1 MRGRGAVA
9 VPALVAV
16 VCAAAALASPAR
28 AQDGDQRER
37 RQPLPRFVLN
47 PRPRAGWVPVVVDV
61 ENGATER
68 ARLRAELS
76 SPGNENSLVFRTT
89 LDVEAGDR
97 RRMVGYLWGVAD
109 DTRWG
114 RRTEPCRSARLFVSD
129 GTSSRTANLSN
140 QTGAGE
146 QEDGWQIAVIG
157 TRTLTWRNADGERTA
172 VGEVPLVPNGVRPGN
187 PDPSAGWRGRQAAP
201 PPGSPQAKAKLNAFL
216 KQYPVRLTARRLDLD
231 ALPGHLIGWDPA
243 DAVLFTAGSHLDDMA
258 PSARGALVQWVAL
271 GGVVIVCPG
280 DTAAAL
286 SHPLVQELCGPLQA
300 AQQAGPRPEGAEGPV
315 AVALGSA
322 TDTWWPARPADAE
335 VLEAWAGAAMLSGRR
350 LGRGWVYYCALDLTR
365 ASTNKAAQPRGSP
378 AAAVAACLQHAR
390 ARQRGVPRALG
401 HRIPGLPAGE
411 MPADELSWVQFNER
425 SRWSTTLVEQN
436 WFNADRTAMREM
448 VSGIHTGRD
457 RMPSAWSVT
466 AFLLLY
472 LAALGP
478 GVWWLRRRRGGG
490 LIGIPLTLGAALLF
504 SIGAVVF
511 GLATR
516 GVGLVTQRVTLL
528 WPVPGRPI
536 AGEQTALSLFAG
548 IARRVDVTFPG
559 QVAPLP
565 LSADGTVGGGSTLTV
580 ELEATAAHAR
590 DVGIGSWS
598 TRVLLAE
605 GARSIGGVI
614 EATAPAG
621 AFAVPA
627 TPGAVVPGTTI
638 SIRNGSTMRL
648 EAGALW
654 IVRRNRNIW
663 VEVPAIPP
671 GGSAVVAVPVQ
682 RRNQP
687 WVEERLG
694 WTPPATWRR
703 RGALGLI
710 VGAPNGQHDRLGVN
724 HLTPLRGRPVYVA
737 PVRPENV
744 PGGGPECP
752 GSRVRDDVLC
762 VVPVEPAR

>member
-1 MRGRGAVA
+1 V
-9 VPALVAV
+9 
-16 VCAAAALASPAR
+16 AAAL
-28 AQDGDQRER
+28 
-37 RQPLPRFVLN
+37 
-47 PRPRAGWVPVVVDV
+47 
-61 ENGATER
+61 
-68 ARLRAELS
+68 
-76 SPGNENSLVFRTT
+76 GN
-89 LDVEAGDR
+89 
-97 RRMVGYLWGVAD
+97 
-109 DTRWG
+109 
-114 RRTEPCRSARLFVSD
+114 
-129 GTSSRTANLSN
+129 
-140 QTGAGE
+140 
-146 QEDGWQIAVIG
+146 
-157 TRTLTWRNADGERTA
+157 
-172 VGEVPLVPNGVRPGN
+172 
-187 PDPSAGWRGRQAAP
+187 
-201 PPGSPQAKAKLNAFL
+201 
-216 KQYPVRLTARRLDLD
+216 
-231 ALPGHLIGWDPA
+231 
-243 DAVLFTAGSHLDDMA
+243 
-258 PSARGALVQWVAL
+258 
-271 GGVVIVCPG
+271 
-280 DTAAAL
+280 
-286 SHPLVQELCGPLQA
+286 
-300 AQQAGPRPEGAEGPV
+300 
-315 AVALGSA
+315 A
-322 TDTWWPARPADAE
+322 TDTWWPAQPADGE
-335 VLEAWAGAAMLSGRR
+335 VLESWNGAAMLAARR

-365 ASTNKAAQPRGSP
+365 SSAKNAAQPRGSP

-390 ARQRGVPRALG
+390 ARQRGLPRALG
-401 HRIPGLPAGE
+401 HRTPGLPAGE
-411 MPADELSWVQFNER
+411 MPGDELSWVHFNER

-436 WFNADRTAMREM
+436 WFNADRTAMREL

-466 AFLLLY
+466 IFLLLY

-504 SIGAVVF
+504 SVGAIVF

-580 ELEATAAHAR
+580 ELDATEAHAR

-598 TRVLLAE
+598 TRVLLVE

-614 EATAPAG
+614 EATAPES
-621 AFAVPA
+621 AFADPA
-627 TPGAVVPGTTI
+627 TPGAVVPGTAIT
-638 SIRNGSTMRL
+638 IRNGSTMRL
-648 EAGALW
+648 EPGALW

-671 GGSAVVAVPVQ
+671 GGSAVVPVPVQ

-687 WVEERLG
+687 WVEERFG
-694 WTPPATWRR
+694 WTPPANWRK

-737 PVRPENV
+737 PVQPDNV
-744 PGGGPECP
+744 PGGGPDCP
-752 GSRVRDDVLC
+752 GSRVRDEVLC